1 MNIVSL
7 FLLAGLLTAALIPGS
22 FPALRRLKFGQFVR
36 DDGPQSHLA
45 KSGTPTMGG
54 LIFMPIM
61 FVLTLVFVRDNNA
74 LAVMLVALGFGVVG
88 FIDDYIK
95 VVKKRSMGFAA
106 WQKMAAQLVIAG
118 VYIYYIMETQADP
131 RSIILPFT
139 TMATIDLGWFF
150 IPFILFFIIG
160 TVNAVNL
167 TDGVDGLSTSVT
179 IAVLGFFLVM
189 DLVYQTGLN
198 PMLAIALGT
207 LFGYL
212 IYNSYPAAIMMGDTG
227 SLALGGLVTA
237 TAVHMKLPIIIL
249 IAGFVYF
256 AEVISVMIQ
265 VGYFKRTG
273 KRFFKMAPIHHHFE
287 LMGWKE
293 TKVVYVFTI
302 VTIFLCAV
310 AYMSLTMF

>member
-1 MNIVSL
+1 
-7 FLLAGLLTAALIPGS
+7 
-22 FPALRRLKFGQFVR
+22 
-36 DDGPQSHLA
+36 
-45 KSGTPTMGG
+45 MGG
-54 LIFMPIM
+54 LIFLPVMLI
-61 FVLTLVFVRDNNA
+61 LTLIFVDDKSA
-74 LAVMLVALGFGVVG
+74 LAVMLLAFAFGVVG

-95 VVKKRSMGFAA
+95 VVKKRSMGFKA
-106 WQKMAAQLVIAG
+106 WQKMTAQLLITG
-118 VYIYYIMETQADP
+118 LYIYFIMTSQANP
-131 RSIILPFT
+131 TEIILPFT
-139 TMATIDLGWFF
+139 SMVTIDLGWIF
-150 IPFILFFIIG
+150 IPFMLFFIIG

-179 IAVLGFFLVM
+179 IAVLSFFLVM
-189 DLVYQTGLN
+189 DMFYETGLS
-198 PMLAIALGT
+198 PMLAIALGA
-207 LFGYL
+207 LFAYL

-265 VGYFKRTG
+265 VAYFKRTG

-287 LMGWKE
+287 LLGWKE

-302 VTIFLCAV
+302 VTVFLCAI
-310 AYMSLTMF
+310 AYLSLTMF

>member
-1 MNIVSL
+1 MTIVSL
-7 FLLAGLLTAALIPGS
+7 FFLSGLVTAALIPLS

-36 DDGPQSHLA
+36 DDGPQTHLS

-54 LIFMPIM
+54 LIFVPIM
-61 FVLTLVFVRDNNA
+61 FILTLIFVDDRSA
-74 LAVMLVALGFGVVG
+74 IAVMLVALSFGLVG

-95 VVKKRSMGFAA
+95 VVEKRSMGFKA
-106 WQKMAAQLVIAG
+106 WQKMLAQLLITG
-118 VYIYYIMETQADP
+118 LYITFIMTTQQNPTD
-131 RSIILPFT
+131 IILPFT
-139 TMATIDLGWFF
+139 NGSTLDLGWLFV
-150 IPFILFFIIG
+150 PFMLFFIIG

-179 IAVLGFFLVM
+179 IAVLVFFLMM
-189 DLVYQTGLN
+189 DLFYSTGLSL
-198 PMLAIALGT
+198 MLAIALGS

-287 LMGWKE
+287 LLGWKE

-302 VTIFLCAV
+302 TTVFLCAI

>member
-1 MNIVSL
+1 
-7 FLLAGLLTAALIPGS
+7 
-22 FPALRRLKFGQFVR
+22 
-36 DDGPQSHLA
+36 
-45 KSGTPTMGG
+45 
-54 LIFMPIM
+54 
-61 FVLTLVFVRDNNA
+61 
-74 LAVMLVALGFGVVG
+74 
-88 FIDDYIK
+88 
-95 VVKKRSMGFAA
+95 
-106 WQKMAAQLVIAG
+106 
-118 VYIYYIMETQADP
+118 
-131 RSIILPFT
+131 
-139 TMATIDLGWFF
+139 
-150 IPFILFFIIG
+150 
-160 TVNAVNL
+160 
-167 TDGVDGLSTSVT
+167 
-179 IAVLGFFLVM
+179 
-189 DLVYQTGLN
+189 
-198 PMLAIALGT
+198 MLAIALGS

-287 LMGWKE
+287 LLGWKE

-302 VTIFLCAV
+302 TTVFLCAI